1 MRRVFVLAL
10 PLAVA
15 NNVFNSLSL
24 EEARRHCPMPPNR
37 MHEDVRSC
45 TARLMVVVPCY
56 GQEKTVMH
64 SLRSIW
70 AQACVKDVVVFDDDP
85 QRGHTCARR
94 LLSDSEASSRQVE
107 VVRNP
112 YNLGL
117 AGVRNA
123 GLELAAERGHEFI
136 SFLDADDAYGH
147 GYFYA
152 AMERVESSGESY
164 DLITADQV
172 IVSVAASDLDVIRS
186 ASRWVIK
193 QPTLEGL
200 RHDGMLP
207 IPNLLRVDF
216 MRHRVGGF
224 VEENVLGMEDY
235 ATWIRA
241 LEARARVL
249 KLPTPQVGSCYRAVP
264 GSMMRNPL
272 YLQV

>member
-45 TARLMVVVPCY
+45 TARLMVVVPCF

-123 GLELAAERGHEFI
+123 GLELAAEGDPRGVNRETVRLEALQQTIARKRLDDRTWQAEHERNPSPATATAAGTDI
-136 SFLDADDAYGH
+136 QQQANVVHRVRRQHH
-147 GYFYA
+147 GRPRERDFDRTVVLQQSVRHAGCRWQATA
-152 AMERVESSGESY
+152 ACTWTKVR
-164 DLITADQV
+164 
-172 IVSVAASDLDVIRS
+172 
-186 ASRWVIK
+186 
-193 QPTLEGL
+193 
-200 RHDGMLP
+200 
-207 IPNLLRVDF
+207 PNLL
-216 MRHRVGGF
+216 
-224 VEENVLGMEDY
+224 
-235 ATWIRA
+235 AT
-241 LEARARVL
+241 ARAR
-249 KLPTPQVGSCYRAVP
+249 KGK
-264 GSMMRNPL
+264 
-272 YLQV
+272 